1 MKSIVEHRDIFLFL
15 TKDIQGKL
23 NQHHDKTAEGSISI
37 RSFDIKNPFYGSFR
51 CYYEDLV
58 TITSTILYIESIMYI
73 AQLEEEILLMKNTI
87 NEQQQNIDKKV
98 TFIKSLRIL
107 IDDKDNKI
115 EQEQKALVQAEINEK
130 KKAEVRAIKKAT
142 NEARI
147 TAVEQICSMVENHE
161 RNTIAQTNLLEQ
173 KFKKFV
179 WDWMK

>member
-1 MKSIVEHRDIFLFL
+1 
-15 TKDIQGKL
+15 
-23 NQHHDKTAEGSISI
+23 
-37 RSFDIKNPFYGSFR
+37 
-51 CYYEDLV
+51 
-58 TITSTILYIESIMYI
+58 MYI
-73 AQLEEEILLMKNTI
+73 TQLEEEILLMKNTI
-87 NEQQQNIDKKV
+87 NEQQKNIDKKV

-115 EQEQKALVQAEINEK
+115 EQEQKALVQAEINE

-179 WDWMK
+179 WYWMK

>member
-1 MKSIVEHRDIFLFL
+1 
-15 TKDIQGKL
+15 
-23 NQHHDKTAEGSISI
+23 
-37 RSFDIKNPFYGSFR
+37 
-51 CYYEDLV
+51 
-58 TITSTILYIESIMYI
+58 MYI

-87 NEQQQNIDKKV
+87 NEQQKNIDKKV

-115 EQEQKALVQAEINEK
+115 EQEQKALVQAEINE

-179 WDWMK
+179 WYWMK

>member
-1 MKSIVEHRDIFLFL
+1 
-15 TKDIQGKL
+15 
-23 NQHHDKTAEGSISI
+23 
-37 RSFDIKNPFYGSFR
+37 
-51 CYYEDLV
+51 
-58 TITSTILYIESIMYI
+58 MYI
-73 AQLEEEILLMKNTI
+73 TQLEEEILLMKNTI
-87 NEQQQNIDKKV
+87 NEQQKNIDKKV

-115 EQEQKALVQAEINEK
+115 EQEQKALVQAEINE